1 MSTIETLSDVNNTF
15 LSRRELTCDFPGSS
29 GKLKS
34 MEAVDMVTKEFKLD
48 GKVVIPMRLK
58 THVGMSKVTG
68 TFYVYED
75 EGLAKKHINPTIFSR
90 LEKTKAKIAE
100 AEKAAADAAA
110 AETPAEE
117 EKQKHQLKR
126 RKQNNAVE
134 KKGNKGSSPK
144 VYGYYKVEGDKVTR
158 TRKIVLDVEKEY
170 TCQNIRIDAH
180 VENVAT
186 QNSYNK
192 KN

>member
-68 TFYVYED
+68 TFYVYDD

-90 LEKTKAKIAE
+90 LDKAKAKIAE
-100 AEKAAADAAA
+100 AEKAAAEAEAPAEEAA
-110 AETPAEE
+110 AEAPAEE
-117 EKQKHQLKR
+117 KTE
-126 RKQNNAVE
+126 
-134 KKGNKGSSPK
+134 
-144 VYGYYKVEGDKVTR
+144 
-158 TRKIVLDVEKEY
+158 
-170 TCQNIRIDAH
+170 
-180 VENVAT
+180 
-186 QNSYNK
+186 
-192 KN
+192 